1 MGANFMASLAALEE
15 VNPDRCPA
23 GPAVDESPARMST
36 YRYAR
41 RVLLRRNRTF
51 RIVSFMRVRVVSFMR
66 FRRCLLVICLKTRGR
81 RLDLLFD
88 HLGGGGGSV
97 ANDDDDDDD
106 DDDVNADVRR
116 RRHREYCILRR
127 CSVISMTIL

>member
-1 MGANFMASLAALEE
+1 MVGANFMASLAAPE

-23 GPAVDESPARMST
+23 GPTGRPSVDESPARMST

-66 FRRCLLVICLKTRGR
+66 LP
-81 RLDLLFD
+81 
-88 HLGGGGGSV
+88 
-97 ANDDDDDDD
+97 
-106 DDDVNADVRR
+106 ADVP
-116 RRHREYCILRR
+116 CID
-127 CSVISMTIL
+127 SAQPAAT

>member
-1 MGANFMASLAALEE
+1 MVGANVMASLAAPE

-23 GPAVDESPARMST
+23 GPSVDESPARMST

-41 RVLLRRNRTF
+41 RVLRRNRTF

-66 FRRCLLVICLKTRGR
+66 FRRCLLVICLKMRGR

-88 HLGGGGGSV
+88 HLGGGW
-97 ANDDDDDDD
+97 DQ
-106 DDDVNADVRR
+106 
-116 RRHREYCILRR
+116 
-127 CSVISMTIL
+127 